1 MDIKI
6 QIPEIP
12 EEEQTP
18 TVKALLNIIS
28 QCVQIIEMQDKE
40 IQLLQDEIARVE
52 GGSPRPK
59 IKASKLEEDILK
71 KAPRSRKDR

>member
-28 QCVQIIEMQDKE
+28 QCVQIIEARQHE
-40 IQLLQDEIARVE
+40 IQLLKNEVAR
-52 GGSPRPK
+52 
-59 IKASKLEEDILK
+59 LK
-71 KAPRSRKDR
+71 RKYQ